1 MTTRTWN
8 LDNAHTS
15 IGFTVR
21 HLLSKVRGHFAT
33 YSGAIE
39 LDEQDVRR
47 SSVRVEIDAAS
58 IDTREPKRDAHLR
71 SPDFFDVENHPK
83 LTFVSK
89 EILADGGKVTQ
100 VIGDLTI
107 HGVTRQVTLDVED
120 LGRAKDPWGNEK
132 LLFEATTQI
141 NRKDYGLNWNAVLE
155 TGGFL
160 VGDKIEINLDLQA
173 AAAAEQTAKAS

>member
-8 LDNAHTS
+8 IDTAHTS
-15 IGFTVR
+15 VGFTVR

-33 YSGAIE
+33 YSGTIE
-39 LDEQDVRR
+39 LDEQDITR
-47 SSVRVEIDAAS
+47 STVKVEIDAAS

-71 SPDFFDVENHPK
+71 SADFFDVENHPK
-83 LTFVSK
+83 LTFVSRQV
-89 EILADGGKVTQ
+89 LAEGGKATQ

-107 HGVTRQVTLDVED
+107 HGATRQVTLDVED

-132 LLFEATTQI
+132 LAFEARTQI
-141 NRKDYGLNWNAVLE
+141 NRQDFGLKWNAVLE

-160 VGDKIEINLDLQA
+160 VGDKIDINLELQA
-173 AAAAEQTAKAS
+173 AVAAEQVARAS